1 LLEGAFPLFILAS
14 TVLLSGRVFIA
25 SIFNIANI
33 ICIVYSFIMSLSKE
47 LQKDPFNSLP
57 PEILFI
63 IAGFLD
69 EAEDDLLHLG
79 MASPAFRTRI
89 VLFRDLKAFKTS
101 FIFQGSF
108 DGRQHPCYGMEHIR
122 AEMTVTPPDNS
133 VFEEAFNAILT
144 RRCQSTLF
152 EGCLRNGDVVVVV
165 APDVRRA
172 ENFSCFFE
180 LQAVPGFQIVC
191 NRRWKEK
198 ERSEK
203 AVTVVITSR
212 TDVILPRPRL
222 AIFLAPAGA
231 KPVTKVLHLGP
242 AAIRIIWPLDD
253 GVGQNYSNVRKLL
266 WSYDRRQQPME
277 VASRRP
283 VVRLFPEGMSLTLS
297 CFRWSCF
304 VVY

>member
-1 LLEGAFPLFILAS
+1 
-14 TVLLSGRVFIA
+14 
-25 SIFNIANI
+25 
-33 ICIVYSFIMSLSKE
+33 M
-47 LQKDPFNSLP
+47 DPFFCLP

-63 IAGFLD
+63 IAKLLD
-69 EAEDDLLHLG
+69 NEEDVLHLG
-79 MASPAFRTRI
+79 LASPVFRTKI
-89 VLFRDLKAFKTS
+89 VQYRELKGFRTTFE
-101 FIFQGSF
+101 FQGSF
-108 DGRQHPCYGMEHIR
+108 DGRQHPGYNMLSIR